1 MSLWAVLVTGLFAGG
16 ASCAAV
22 QGGLLAGTVARRRA
36 PAPEP
41 VGAGKARRAR
51 KPASPPP
58 PSALE
63 DAVPVGSFLAGK
75 LVSHTL
81 LGALLGLLGDSVQ
94 LSVRTRAWVQ
104 IAAGVVM
111 VLLALD
117 LLGVKAVRRV
127 VPAPPA
133 AWGRLVRR
141 NTHWE
146 SGAAPAVLGVATLLI
161 PCGITLGMEFLAI
174 ASGSAL
180 AGAAIMATF
189 VVGTSPLFALI
200 GYAARRS
207 TALLRGR
214 LSVIAA
220 AAVLIAGLV
229 SVNTGLVLADS
240 SVTLSSALH
249 SLTGGNEQG
258 SDAAAA
264 PGPLPALGVDGV
276 QRVTLTA
283 SRGGYSPSV
292 QRVRAGVPT
301 TLVVHT
307 DNLFGC
313 TRAFVVPSTGTQ
325 EYLPETGD
333 TPIELG
339 ALQPGRLRFTCAMGM
354 YSGALE
360 VVDA

>member
-1 MSLWAVLVTGLFAGG
+1 VLVTGLFAGG

-22 QGGLLAGTVARRRA
+22 QGGLLAGTVARRRQPVPA
-36 PAPEP
+36 PAKSRR
-41 VGAGKARRAR
+41 AGK
-51 KPASPPP
+51 PPPSPP

-63 DAVPVGSFLAGK
+63 DAVPVGSFLLGK

-81 LGALLGLLGDSVQ
+81 LGALLGLLGDAVQ
-94 LSVRTRAWVQ
+94 LGVKTRAWVQ

-117 LLGVKAVRRV
+117 LVGVKAIRRAM
-127 VPAPPA
+127 PAPPA

-141 NTHWE
+141 NTRWE
-146 SGAAPAVLGVATLLI
+146 SAAAPALLGTLTILI

-174 ASGSAL
+174 ASGSAP

-189 VVGTSPLFALI
+189 VVGTSPLFAMI

-214 LSVIAA
+214 LSVFAA
-220 AAVLIAGLV
+220 AAVMVAGLV

-240 SVTLSSALH
+240 SVTLSSALR
-249 SLTGGNEQG
+249 SLTSGNGQG
-258 SDAAAA
+258 SAGAAA
-264 PGPLPALGVDGV
+264 PGPLPTVGADGM
-276 QRVTLTA
+276 QRVELTA
-283 SRGGYSPSV
+283 GSRGYSPSV

-301 TLVVHT
+301 TLVIHT
-307 DNLFGC
+307 DDLFGC
-313 TRAFVVPSTGTQ
+313 TRGFVIPSTGTQ
-325 EYLPETGD
+325 EYLPKSGD

-339 ALQPGRLRFTCAMGM
+339 ALKPGRLRFTCSMGM

-360 VVDA
+360 VVRA